1 MASPIVLVVSGSL
14 EAQQTVGSVLGEWGL
29 VSIFAS
35 TAREAEEI
43 LIRHPV
49 SLIFCSDEL
58 VDSEVECFIQCCSHP
73 PNQVPVVVVS
83 RLDDCRQY
91 LKCLQAGAFD
101 YVLYPPN
108 GLEID
113 RVLWNAL
120 KDTHFTRAQRAVS
133 VA

>member
-1 MASPIVLVVSGSL
+1 MASPIVLVVSGNL
-14 EAQQTVGSVLGEWGL
+14 EAQEAVANVLREWGL
-29 VSIFAS
+29 ASIFAL
-35 TAREAEEI
+35 TARDAEEI

-58 VDSEVECFIQCCSHP
+58 EDGEVDSFIQCCSHP

-83 RLDDCRQY
+83 RLDDCGQY
-91 LKCLQAGAFD
+91 LKFLQAGAFD

-120 KDTHFTRAQRAVS
+120 KDTPFIKQQRAAS